1 MEQIKEANV
10 LEQYSSSMG
19 VYGIEVTLR
28 RVVPDWRDGLK
39 LVQRRILLSM
49 LSKGCD
55 KIFAKPSKIVPM
67 LCFFS
72 LLQNT
77 TKIAPI
83 TAKIGVKEVGFS
95 I

>member
-1 MEQIKEANV
+1 MIVVNAKPAITPRSGFSNFVRICVNCGTSLSGSTAELIAVIPYIRIAN
-10 LEQYSSSMG
+10 
-19 VYGIEVTLR
+19 
-28 RVVPDWRDGLK
+28 
-39 LVQRRILLSM
+39 
-49 LSKGCD
+49 
-55 KIFAKPSKIVPM
+55 PSKIVPM

-83 TAKIGVKEVGFS
+83 TARIGVKEVGFN

>member
-28 RVVPDWRDGLK
+28 RMVPDWRDGLK

-55 KIFAKPSKIVPM
+55 KNFAKTSKIVGDTMGNYHPHGD
-67 LCFFS
+67 S
-72 LLQNT
+72 S
-77 TKIAPI
+77 IADAI
-83 TAKIGVKEVGFS
+83 
-95 I
+95 